1 MLKKLFL
8 LFLSLFSLSAVASE
22 LLLPPVLIIEKGNH
36 EIEIAPSGTPG
47 SLKYEMIAYSVKF
60 QNTTFNIGINKIELK
75 GIEDAKQMILGE
87 IQMSIDTKVIKD
99 YFYKDFL
106 ILRLQA
112 TFFNGEAQ
120 ELRIFE
126 IALNYSQEKF
136 LIAFSRDVQSEEES
150 SESLHVLIDQSK
162 VIRIAEMDQ
171 RLGYPM
177 SEKSYN
183 TQYEELSKKS
193 DYAQIFALQ
202 TKYSEKFSLVSYFNL
217 IDQYESSNYKLFD
230 VLDLYFNYKQ
240 AQSPLA
246 KLFRL
251 QVVQPSPFLI
261 DFSFPLLRE
270 KFIEIINQEVLPDSL
285 FAYDYAFLSENDR
298 TFEVTYSKAGE
309 EDYKTMIIGFDYTAN
324 GWQQQRVELPPSI
337 AAVDPSGQTW
347 QFTLLDPAFTTIYAK
362 KENAYYFKPK
372 YASQEAWMK
381 IPILPA
387 DTSQFLFIEIGFKIN
402 TDYLSTE
409 STETKIMQSLL
420 SKKESHKIVAE
431 KLKANALTI
440 ECTNPSADLV
450 AIGDG
455 LCAEKFKWKN
465 YVRLYASP
473 SERAYCSPLMKED
486 IDKDGIPEFF
496 NFTVSNGKVIAFHGL
511 QTKQGKVIPLKK
523 EQALPLLKDH
533 RELNNM
539 IYYSQIR

>member
-1 MLKKLFL
+1 MLKKLFVVL
-8 LFLSLFSLSAVASE
+8 LSLFTLSAVASE
-22 LLLPPVLIIEKGNH
+22 LLLPPVLLIDKGLN
-36 EIEIAPSGTPG
+36 EIEIAPSSNPG
-47 SLKYEMIAYSVKF
+47 SLKYEMIAYSIKF
-60 QNTTFNIGINKIELK
+60 QNTNFNIGINKIELK
-75 GIEDAKQMILGE
+75 GIEEAKQMILGE
-87 IQMSIDTKVIKD
+87 IQMSIDTKIIQD
-99 YFYKDFL
+99 YIYKDFL

-112 TFFNGEAQ
+112 TFFNGAAQ

-126 IALNYSQEKF
+126 IALNYSPEKF
-136 LIAFSRDVQSEEES
+136 LIAFSRDVQMEQES
-150 SESLHVLIDQSK
+150 SESMHSLIDASK
-162 VIRIAEMDQ
+162 VIPLAEMDQ
-171 RLGYPM
+171 RLGYPL

-183 TQYEELSKKS
+183 SQYEELSKKS
-193 DYAQIFALQ
+193 DYAQIFTLQ
-202 TKYSEKFSLVSYFNL
+202 TMYAEEFSLVSYFNL
-217 IDQYESSNYKLFD
+217 IDRYESSNYKLSD
-230 VLDLYFNYKQ
+230 VLDLYFNYRK
-240 AQSPLA
+240 ANSALA

-251 QVVQPSPFLI
+251 QVAQPTPFLI
-261 DFSFPLLRE
+261 DSSFPLLRE

-309 EDYKTMIIGFDYTAN
+309 EDYKTMIVGFDYTTN

-347 QFTLLDPAFTTIYAK
+347 QFTLLDPEFTTIYAK
-362 KENAYYFKPK
+362 KENAFYFKPK
-372 YASQEAWMK
+372 YATQEAWMK

-409 STETKIMQSLL
+409 STETKIIQSLL
-420 SKKESHKIVAE
+420 SEKESHKIVAE
-431 KLKANALTI
+431 KLKENALTI
-440 ECTNPSADLV
+440 KCANPSADLV

-455 LCAEKFKWKN
+455 LCAEKFIWKK
-465 YVRLYASP
+465 YVRIYASP

-511 QTKQGKVIPLKK
+511 QTKQGKVIPLTK
-523 EQALPLLKDH
+523 EKALPLLKEH
-533 RELNNM
+533 RELNNL
-539 IYYSQIR
+539 IHYSQIR